1 METGPSGRPVVEW
14 MEDLTLYSRDEE
26 KIGHIDEVNPQFF
39 VVSKGLLGREQLYL
53 PRTGDERREEDRV
66 YVNLTK
72 DEIES
77 GDWSQRPGGDA
88 GGVQEREYQGGGM
101 PRGDA
106 GYESAAGTAADRSD
120 ETARIP
126 RYEERVQAD
135 KSAQQVG
142 EVRVGKDVVEER
154 QEFDVPVMRE
164 EVEVRRRPVDRA
176 DDEGGAAFQA
186 GDAIRVPVTEE
197 QVEVR
202 KEPRVVE
209 EIEVQKVARQDTQRV
224 SEPVRKEQFDVD
236 EEGRSRTDR
245 K

>member
-1 METGPSGRPVVEW
+1 MERGPSGRPVVEW
-14 MEDLTLYSRDEE
+14 MEDLTLCSRDGE

-66 YVNLTK
+66 YVSLTK
-72 DEIES
+72 DEIDG
-77 GDWSQRPGGDA
+77 GDWSQRPEG
-88 GGVQEREYQGGGM
+88 GGVQEREYQAGGM
-101 PRGDA
+101 PAGHA

-126 RYEERVQAD
+126 RYEERVEAD

-209 EIEVQKVARQDTQRV
+209 EIEVQKVARQDTERV
-224 SEPVRKEQFDVD
+224 SQPVRKEQFDID
-236 EEGRSRTDR
+236 EQGQARTDR

>member
-1 METGPSGRPVVEW
+1 MERGPSGRPVVEW

-26 KIGHIDEVNPQFF
+26 KIGHVDEVNPQFF

-66 YVNLTK
+66 YVSLTK
-72 DEIES
+72 DEIDG
-77 GDWSQRPGGDA
+77 GDWSQRPEGAATGDGGYD
-88 GGVQEREYQGGGM
+88 
-101 PRGDA
+101 
-106 GYESAAGTAADRSD
+106 ESAAASAADRSG
-120 ETARIP
+120 ETARVP
-126 RYEERVQAD
+126 RYEERVEAD

-176 DDEGGAAFQA
+176 ADEGGAAFQA

-224 SEPVRKEQFDVD
+224 SEPVRKEQFDLD
-236 EEGRSRTDR
+236 EEGQARTDR
-245 K
+245 KEVSQ

>member
-1 METGPSGRPVVEW
+1 MERGPSGRPVVEW
-14 MEDLTLYSRDEE
+14 MEDLTLYSRDGE
-26 KIGHIDEVNPQFF
+26 KIGHIDELNPQFF

-53 PRTGDERREEDRV
+53 PRAGDERREEDRV
-66 YVNLTK
+66 YVSLTK
-72 DEIES
+72 DEIEG
-77 GDWSQRPGGDA
+77 GDWSQRPEGA
-88 GGVQEREYQGGGM
+88 AT
-101 PRGDA
+101 GDA
-106 GYESAAGTAADRSD
+106 GYESAGTSADRSGD
-120 ETARIP
+120 TARVP
-126 RYEERVQAD
+126 RYEERVETD

-176 DDEGGAAFQA
+176 GDEGGAAFQA

-224 SEPVRKEQFDVD
+224 SEPIRKEQFEVD
-236 EEGRSRTDR
+236 QDGRARTDE